1 MYCKTHKSCYC
12 YKCAVAN
19 HSNCDISDL
28 PDTSKFDTIIDM
40 VEMLM
45 DQVQKHSK
53 VYWSGKNWISTTN
66 ELRNITDELDM
77 LKQTIKRSIKS
88 NDYCKLIDLE
98 NSLLQFKNYFDS
110 SQCVQRYLL
119 ESSYNQGITIP
130 VQKNKTSYDIIEE
143 QILDEINRSQ
153 QEKLER
159 KYKEVEDRARDTKI
173 NYQNKF
179 KQTIEILEQS
189 QANSKIEIEKL
200 TAKNQRI
207 IEDCKNEVNRIQAKI
222 EYNERETE
230 LFKQDL
236 ADMLQEGS
244 ENIQIN
250 MHCVP
255 NKQIEAISRLSKIKF
270 IKNLWLCEVAPK

>member
-1 MYCKTHKSCYC
+1 M
-12 YKCAVAN
+12 
-19 HSNCDISDL
+19 
-28 PDTSKFDTIIDM
+28 
-40 VEMLM
+40 
-45 DQVQKHSK
+45 
-53 VYWSGKNWISTTN
+53 
-66 ELRNITDELDM
+66 
-77 LKQTIKRSIKS
+77 
-88 NDYCKLIDLE
+88 
-98 NSLLQFKNYFDS
+98 
-110 SQCVQRYLL
+110 
-119 ESSYNQGITIP
+119 
-130 VQKNKTSYDIIEE
+130 
-143 QILDEINRSQ
+143 
-153 QEKLER
+153 
-159 KYKEVEDRARDTKI
+159 EDRARDTKV

-189 QANSKIEIEKL
+189 QTNSRIEIEKL
-200 TAKNQRI
+200 TAENQKI

>member
-1 MYCKTHKSCYC
+1 M
-12 YKCAVAN
+12 
-19 HSNCDISDL
+19 
-28 PDTSKFDTIIDM
+28 
-40 VEMLM
+40 
-45 DQVQKHSK
+45 
-53 VYWSGKNWISTTN
+53 
-66 ELRNITDELDM
+66 
-77 LKQTIKRSIKS
+77 
-88 NDYCKLIDLE
+88 
-98 NSLLQFKNYFDS
+98 
-110 SQCVQRYLL
+110 
-119 ESSYNQGITIP
+119 
-130 VQKNKTSYDIIEE
+130 
-143 QILDEINRSQ
+143 
-153 QEKLER
+153 
-159 KYKEVEDRARDTKI
+159 EDRARDTKV

-189 QANSKIEIEKL
+189 QTNSRIEIEKL
-200 TAKNQRI
+200 TAENQKI

-236 ADMLQEGS
+236 ADMLQEGN